1 MLIAFM
7 LASSTGYV
15 RHQPSLL
22 ASSGMVSDLST
33 AATQYTEPT
42 KRSSAPYCLLAPLAG
57 ALAADVAAG
66 GLAAVGCAPLVACT
80 DQAITLSANGGA
92 KLWPTLIENIN
103 GVAKKPVAF
112 LSSAAFKWLW
122 FVYFATYAVANMAA
136 TLSKACGISPTL
148 PVLVCSTVANMGTC
162 IAKDAAFARML
173 SREGEDKPVPVQS
186 YFAWFGRDVI
196 TMGFVFTLPTLL
208 AARVPDLFCRLAAP
222 LVAQHFTTPLHL
234 LGLAYYN
241 LPAASPLSAKLAS
254 VSRTLGPTV
263 FARQFRILPAFSL
276 GGVANTRIKAALLQ
290 RALGA

>member
-1 MLIAFM
+1 MTALFSLATASMAF
-7 LASSTGYV
+7 V
-15 RHQPSLL
+15 QHQPSLKMHIPL
-22 ASSGMVSDLST
+22 TRTG
-33 AATQYTEPT
+33 
-42 KRSSAPYCLLAPLAG
+42 APCCLLPPLVA

-80 DQAITLSANGGA
+80 DQAITLNANGGA
-92 KLWPTLIENIN
+92 KLWPTLIDKMK
-103 GVAKKPVAF
+103 GVVRKPVAF
-112 LSSAAFKWLW
+112 FSSAAFVWLW
-122 FVYFATYAVANMAA
+122 FVYFMTYAVANATA
-136 TLSKACGISPTL
+136 TLSRACGVSPTI
-148 PVLVCSTVANMGTC
+148 PVLVCSTIANMGTC
-162 IAKDAAFARML
+162 VAKDAAFARML
-173 SREGEDKPVPVQS
+173 SRQGEDKPVPVQS
-186 YFAWFGRDVI
+186 YVAWFGRDII

-208 AARVPDLFCRLAAP
+208 AARVPDLVCRLAAP
-222 LVAQHFTTPLHL
+222 LVAQYFTTPLHL